1 MSLAQISKLQKILD
15 DALHAWLVV
24 PCELYDLDEEHDD
37 HLEHLLLAL
46 AALICEVVEK
56 CRL

>member
-56 CRL
+56 C